1 MLSEIEMSAGR
12 VHESVV
18 VVTPDSQTTLT
29 KDSEGAQHASAAT
42 PSFMRHYSKR
52 KYIVAIASGALLFGS
67 VFLALRNAGN
77 YLIVDNPAKSD
88 VILVPARGLPLRYDR
103 GLDFMRNGYG
113 GHVIAD
119 VPAFTY
125 FGHPVPEL
133 AQQYFSQQPDL
144 AGKVDVCVVNLTLPE
159 SEQAAKCLEKF
170 QPKSVLIVTGQFE
183 TRLTLKVFSHDL
195 PQYRWSVTPAQRR
208 RQYPVKWWTNGI
220 VAKTVFL
227 EWYQLVWW
235 EFFSK

>member
-1 MLSEIEMSAGR
+1 MPSEIEMPAGR
-12 VHESVV
+12 VHESAVV
-18 VVTPDSQTTLT
+18 ATPDSPTTLT
-29 KDSEGAQHASAAT
+29 RDWESAQQGSAAA
-42 PSFMRHYSKR
+42 PSSMRHYSKR
-52 KYIVAIASGALLFGS
+52 KYIAAIASVALLLG
-67 VFLALRNAGN
+67 VALLALRNAGN
-77 YLIVDNPAKSD
+77 YLIVDNAAKSD

-103 GLDFMRNGYG
+103 GIDFMRNGYG

-133 AQQYFSQQPDL
+133 AQQYFAQQPDL

-170 QPKSVLIVTGQFE
+170 QPKSVLIVTGQFQ
-183 TRLTLKVFSHDL
+183 TRLTLNIFSHDL
-195 PQYRWSVTPAQRR
+195 PQYRWSVAPAQRR
-208 RQYPVKWWTNGI
+208 RQYPVKWWTNGV

-227 EWYQLVWW
+227 EWSQLVWW
-235 EFFSK
+235 ELFSK